1 MYKYQQFMTE
11 YRRRKA
17 SARCK
22 AIEWQ
27 AADAAHSW
35 EELAEATAYFE
46 KLGRRYGLLREFREN
61 GIIYGGCSR

>member
-1 MYKYQQFMTE
+1 MYKYQLFMTE
-11 YRRRKA
+11 YRKRKA

-22 AIEWQ
+22 AIDWQ
-27 AADAAHSW
+27 ATDAAHSW

-61 GIIYGGCSR
+61 GII